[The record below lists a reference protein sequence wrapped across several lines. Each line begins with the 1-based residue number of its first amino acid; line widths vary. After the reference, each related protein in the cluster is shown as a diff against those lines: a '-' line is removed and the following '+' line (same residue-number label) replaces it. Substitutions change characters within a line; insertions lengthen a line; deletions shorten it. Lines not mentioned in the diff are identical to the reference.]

1 MANFG
6 PAGWAATLDGL
17 SADQE
22 TIQAAEGLPRITRFG
37 GITPEGLFVDL
48 TALGDAFENEG
59 PIGVRRIPR
68 FLMEG
73 FADDDA
79 DSAYQRIGEPAA
91 IIAYPAA
98 HPDRHS
104 PDRVHPATGGPR
116 REKRPPHGARPPHD
130 VPGGVHERGA
140 RDRRLRDR
148 QVAAMTEKEP
158 GAAGFVVGFLI
169 LVAVCVAIAWWITS

>member
-91 IIAYPAA
+91 IIAYPARTLIVT
-98 HPDRHS
+98 HRTGFTQQLEV
-104 PDRVHPATGGPR
+104 RVAKNDLLTELGRLTMFRAEFTNAARATADYVIVR
-116 REKRPPHGARPPHD
+116 
-130 VPGGVHERGA
+130 
-140 RDRRLRDR
+140 
-148 QVAAMTEKEP
+148 
-158 GAAGFVVGFLI
+158 
-169 LVAVCVAIAWWITS
+169 